1 MKRLIFVMD
10 SQAGWRWRVEREKDG
25 DGDGEGGGCILQR
38 Y

>member
-10 SQAGWRWRVEREKDG
+10 SQAGWRWRVERENDG
-25 DGDGEGGGCILQR
+25 DGDGEDGGCILQR